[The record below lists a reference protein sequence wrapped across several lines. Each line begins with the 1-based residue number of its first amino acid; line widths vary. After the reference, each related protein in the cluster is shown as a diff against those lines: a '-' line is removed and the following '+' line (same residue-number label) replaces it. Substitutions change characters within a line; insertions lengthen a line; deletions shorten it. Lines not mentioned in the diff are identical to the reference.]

1 MTRSLLQKQ
10 QAVNHAALSATFS
23 AWMLRRD
30 DDADAAREGGGAG
43 CTQVCGHASRRAI
56 VLPWLLGD
64 VPRTADTAAT
74 DPFDVSFSSLDFT
87 GSDRSI
93 SVSLHGRSDS
103 VCSRRIETHEIERQ
117 GGFAR
122 PAEGL
127 RTFQDC
133 SAPSDSKLRFVEAIC
148 RSCETFRED
157 QRVHAGGVPIGLS
170 GLWPHA
176 SIQDLVMRCIDERER
191 LETQNARLIDE
202 MSTRWDAKTVEDR
215 GLMFRNALDFL
226 PGVARCIEEID
237 GRSPGAFDVSFCQP
251 LEDVLRPYRD
261 YFAAAIASAMEGFM
275 LSMFAYARDGQR
287 QSQSQ
292 SRWVCPVTLLAIEK
306 IILCPST
313 ARRLRI
319 VQAIIDALR
328 ADSVERMRDV
338 IRRNRT
344 DLVLLFRHRRFD
356 SSSSSKSYLDI
367 AHTVSQWDRIPC
379 TLFHQ
384 FAFTLDWQRGDW
396 VDGGSTM
403 GGGVNISWCRPSDI
417 RAVRLRS
424 VEYGKAIEFELFVP
438 AAFLEFTLATSV
450 AFAHL
455 DGCDRKVGFDDVA
468 IGQTEQG
475 VAFGETHF
483 RYSVTLR
490 AQTARP
496 DGTCAPSR
504 VSRLRHIEGTEIHVF
519 ELSVVTL
526 ESRVGSLG
534 KMGHVKTKTPL
545 GKFAFPS

>member
-1 MTRSLLQKQ
+1 M
-10 QAVNHAALSATFS
+10 
-23 AWMLRRD
+23 
-30 DDADAAREGGGAG
+30 
-43 CTQVCGHASRRAI
+43 CGHASRRAI
-56 VLPWLLGD
+56 ILPWLLGD
-64 VPRTADTAAT
+64 SSRTADPAAT
-74 DPFDVSFSSLDFT
+74 DPFDMSFSSLDFT

-117 GGFAR
+117 GGFSF
-122 PAEGL
+122 PEGGL
-127 RTFQDC
+127 GLCPLQDR
-133 SAPSDSKLRFVEAIC
+133 SALSDSKVRFVEAIC

-157 QRVHAGGVPIGLS
+157 EVVHAEPGGVPIGLS
-170 GLWPHA
+170 GLWPHE
-176 SIQDLVMRCIDERER
+176 SIQDLVTRCVDERER
-191 LETQNARLIDE
+191 LETQSARLIDE
-202 MSTRWDAKTVEDR
+202 MSTRWDAKTLDDR
-215 GLMFRNALDFL
+215 GTMFRSALDIL

-237 GRSPGAFDVSFCQP
+237 GRSPGAFDVSFQMS
-251 LEDVLRPYRD
+251 LEEVLRPYRD
-261 YFAAAIASAMEGFM
+261 YFAAAIASAMEGFV
-275 LSMFAYARDGQR
+275 LSMFAYAKDGQR
-287 QSQSQ
+287 QSQNQ

-313 ARRLRI
+313 DRRLRI
-319 VQAIIDALR
+319 VQAIIEALR
-328 ADSVERMRDV
+328 ADSVERIRDV

-356 SSSSSKSYLDI
+356 SSSKSYLDI
-367 AHTVSQWDRIPC
+367 AHSVSQWEHILC

-396 VDGGSTM
+396 VEGGSM
-403 GGGVNISWCRPSDI
+403 VGGGVNVSWCTPSDV

-424 VEYGKAIEFELFVP
+424 MEYGKAIEFELFVP
-438 AAFLEFTLATSV
+438 AAFLEFTLATSA

-455 DGCDRKVGFDDVA
+455 DGCDRRVGFDDVA
-468 IGQTEQG
+468 IGQTEQS

-490 AQTARP
+490 TQTARP
-496 DGTCAPSR
+496 DPDGACVPSR
-504 VSRLRHIEGTEIHVF
+504 VSRLRHVEGAEIHVF

-526 ESRVGSLG
+526 KSRVGSLG
-534 KMGHVKTKTPL
+534 KMEHIKTKTPL